1 MVDQAQV
8 TTNGPSESPPRA
20 AARNFA
26 ELLHDVLALAEL
38 QGQLVA
44 VEARDEIK
52 KTIGPTITMACGAV
66 LVLSCLPLALVCAA
80 LFLDELTQLSMA
92 QSFLVTLLVGVVVSV
107 ALILGSVWYLRRNI
121 SLLERSRTE
130 WASNVRW
137 VRGVLKRLAKSGMQ
151 ARFGA
156 ETGYRW

>member
-1 MVDQAQV
+1 
-8 TTNGPSESPPRA
+8 
-20 AARNFA
+20 
-26 ELLHDVLALAEL
+26 
-38 QGQLVA
+38 
-44 VEARDEIK
+44 
-52 KTIGPTITMACGAV
+52 
-66 LVLSCLPLALVCAA
+66 
-80 LFLDELTQLSMA
+80 MA